1 VSSELVPMSLDQ
13 VDEVMVYEADLFGAE
28 AWTADGYRAEL
39 RDTRS
44 RHYVA
49 AIDDDGALIG
59 WAGVRV
65 VGDEAE
71 VLTVGVVPAAR
82 RRGIG
87 LALMADLYA
96 DAKRRGAR
104 AIYLEVRVDNDG
116 ARKLYE
122 RDGFIKVGVRRGY
135 YEGGRVDAVV
145 MRRDL

>member
-1 VSSELVPMSLDQ
+1 VSTQLVAMSLAH
-13 VDEVMVYEADLFGAE
+13 VDEVMAYEDDLFGAE
-28 AWTADGYRAEL
+28 AWTAEGYRAEL

-49 AIDDDGALIG
+49 AIDEAGALIG

-65 VGDEAE
+65 VADEAE
-71 VLTVGVVPAAR
+71 VLTVGVIPMAR
-82 RRGIG
+82 RRGVG

-96 DAKRRGAR
+96 DAKRRGAQ

-122 RDGFIKVGVRRGY
+122 RDGFVKVGTRRGY
-135 YEGGRVDAVV
+135 YDGGRVDAVV